1 MILILAVALAQ
12 LAIPVALLAWLAA
25 ARFGSRAEAFAV
37 ATLAAAW
44 LLAIAL
50 AGLWFVLPGWL
61 RWVYGAAW
69 IPAGMHALR
78 NVRHRDVWPATT
90 AARIRTAAIGLAA
103 IACATA
109 WIHALAGRSMPAGQA
124 VDLAFP
130 LRGGPFVV
138 ANGGSSGF
146 VNAHVETLD
155 DPRFAPVRGQAH
167 AVDIVAV
174 NASGVRAAG
183 ILPPD
188 PSRYVIF
195 GLPVHAP
202 CAGVVSQ
209 IENTLPD
216 RSPPATDPRNPAG
229 NRVMLDCGDFMVL
242 LAHLGQRSVTV
253 RAGQRVA
260 AGDIVGTVGNS
271 GNSDE
276 PHLHVHAQ
284 RRGAGALELGGEPLA
299 MRFDGRYLVRND
311 RVHRP

>member
-1 MILILAVALAQ
+1 MILVIAVALAQ
-12 LAIPVALLAWLAA
+12 LVIPVALLAWLAS

-37 ATLAAAW
+37 AALAATW
-44 LLAIAL
+44 LLAVAL
-50 AGLWFVLPGWL
+50 VGFWFVLPGWL
-61 RWVYGAAW
+61 SWLYGAGW
-69 IPAGMHALR
+69 IAASARAFR
-78 NVRHRDVWPATT
+78 NLRHRVVWPSTT
-90 AARIRTAAIGLAA
+90 ASRVRIACIGLAA
-103 IACATA
+103 LACATA
-109 WIHALAGRSMPAGQA
+109 WAQALAGRAMPAGEA
-124 VDLAFP
+124 VQLAFP
-130 LRGGPFVV
+130 LRGGRFVV
-138 ANGGSSGF
+138 ANGGSSEL
-146 VNAHVETLD
+146 VNAHLETLD
-155 DPRFAPVRGQAH
+155 DRRFARVRGQSY

-174 NASGVRAAG
+174 NAVGVRAEG

-216 RSPPATDPRNPAG
+216 LSPPRTDPRNPAG

-260 AGDIVGTVGNS
+260 AGEIIGAVGNS

-284 RRGAGALELGGEPLA
+284 RRGSGALELGGEPLA
-299 MRFDGRYLVRND
+299 MRFDGRFLVRND
-311 RVHRP
+311 RVRRP